1 MPDQCRLLLCTAA
14 NTLMSSVSLLRHMLN
29 FRLWVNL
36 LMCLRLLQVCK
47 TKLVQETTG
56 DRLGSTVSAEE
67 MWSVSNT

>member
-36 LMCLRLLQVCK
+36 LMCLRLL
-47 TKLVQETTG
+47 KLVQETTG
-56 DRLGSTVSAEE
+56 NRLGSTVSAEE